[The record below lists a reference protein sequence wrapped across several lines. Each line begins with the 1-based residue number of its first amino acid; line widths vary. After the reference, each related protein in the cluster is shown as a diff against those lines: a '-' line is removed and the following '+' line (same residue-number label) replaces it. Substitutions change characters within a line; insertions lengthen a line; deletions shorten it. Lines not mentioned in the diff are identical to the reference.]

1 MGGHGEDRLD
11 FGPFGGI
18 IGANSRHGVPVTYRF
33 EHDAANGIL
42 CLSYIGQISDELIR
56 KAYKATPEAVLKTNP
71 RGMIIDLS
79 EVTAFD
85 VSSQTIHEL
94 AAYQPT
100 VKNPLVPRI
109 IVAPTPYL
117 FGMSRMFQLL
127 GEHTRPM
134 LQVVSSTNEAYAQL
148 DVVKPKF
155 GPLPQ
160 D

>member
-1 MGGHGEDRLD
+1 M
-11 FGPFGGI
+11 
-18 IGANSRHGVPVTYRF
+18 TYRF
-33 EHDAANGIL
+33 DHDVANGIL
-42 CLSYIGQISDELIR
+42 RLCYIGQISDELIR

-94 AAYQPT
+94 ADYQPT
-100 VKNPLVPRI
+100 VKDPSVPRI

-134 LQVVSSTNEAYAQL
+134 LQVVSSANEAYAQL

-160 D
+160 E